1 MGIVVQPSF
10 IVAQVYVITGRSPK
24 RKRSFLDPRYS
35 YIIIFASPT
44 LISVVRF
51 VAIKHTYR
59 CTTFFTARSLTLVG
73 LGMFAN
79 LHFLVDRLKRTIR
92 VFRASFT
99 FINVPVMI
107 YCHISVY
114 FVSRRHENRIR
125 SEQVSPQAASNFVK
139 LRRQPELYWPYFC
152 VLVCTIFVGISSNSS
167 KYIVTHVWDVL
178 LL

>member
-1 MGIVVQPSF
+1 MSLCFCGVVKTTLRLQTNYNVLLVCLAGTDLLVGIVVQPSF

-59 CTTFFTARSLTLVG
+59 YTTFFTARSLTLVG

-79 LHFLVDRLKRTIR
+79 LHFLIDGLKRTMS

-99 FINVPVMI
+99 FINVSVMI

-114 FVSRRHENRIR
+114 FVSSRHKNRI
-125 SEQVSPQAASNFVK
+125 
-139 LRRQPELYWPYFC
+139 
-152 VLVCTIFVGISSNSS
+152 
-167 KYIVTHVWDVL
+167 
-178 LL
+178 

>member
-10 IVAQVYVITGRSPK
+10 IVAQVYVITGRSSK
-24 RKRSFLDPRYS
+24 RKRSYLDPRYS

-44 LISVVRF
+44 LISVERF

-59 CTTFFTARSLTLVG
+59 YTTFFTARSLTLVG

-79 LHFLVDRLKRTIR
+79 LHFLVNRLKRTIR

-107 YCHISVY
+107 YCRISVY
-114 FVSRRHENRIR
+114 FVSRRYENRIR

-139 LRRQPELYWPYFC
+139 LRRQPELLYWPYFC
-152 VLVCTIFVGISSNSS
+152 V
-167 KYIVTHVWDVL
+167 
-178 LL
+178 

>member
-24 RKRSFLDPRYS
+24 RKRSFLVIPILS
-35 YIIIFASPT
+35 SLHHLT

-59 CTTFFTARSLTLVG
+59 YTTFFTARSLTLVG

-79 LHFLVDRLKRTIR
+79 LHFLVDRLKHTIR

-152 VLVCTIFVGISSNSS
+152 VLVCTIFVGISSNSC
-167 KYIVTHVWDVL
+167 KYIVTHVRDVL